1 MKTLKIS
8 KNQIIIHSN
17 IFKSITILTLGLA
30 VFLSTSSLSL
40 ANKAETVQ
48 LMHYA
53 AKLSQDG
60 KNEEALKIFL
70 EITRKEP
77 NNFYAYNNLGLV
89 YSQMDDHKKAL
100 NAYEKSLSIYPTF
113 PMTLNNI
120 GHLHMTMGHY
130 DKAELFL
137 KKSLSLF
144 SSFHLVSTNL
154 GELYLK
160 QKRYS
165 EAMKYLKKSLK
176 DMPSLARTHKLL
188 GEVHQAEG
196 RKEEA
201 KKEFNLAKKLD
212 KKSKEFQ

>member
-1 MKTLKIS
+1 MKDL
-8 KNQIIIHSN
+8 Q
-17 IFKSITILTLGLA
+17 IFKSQIATHSSILKNITILTLSLG

-40 ANKAETVQ
+40 ANKAETIQ

-53 AKLSQDG
+53 AKLSKDG

-70 EITRKEP
+70 EIIGKEP
-77 NNFYAYNNLGLV
+77 NNFYAYNNLGLIH
-89 YSQMDDHKKAL
+89 SQMKDPKKAL
-100 NAYEKSLSIYPTF
+100 NAYEKSLSISPTF
-113 PMTLNNI
+113 PMALNNI
-120 GHLHMTMGHY
+120 GHLHMTMGNY
-130 DKAELFL
+130 GKAELFL
-137 KKSLSLF
+137 KKALSYF

-176 DMPSLARTHKLL
+176 DMPTLARTHKLL

-212 KKSKEFQ
+212 KKSKQSQ

>member
-1 MKTLKIS
+1 MKTLE
-8 KNQIIIHSN
+8 
-17 IFKSITILTLGLA
+17 IFKAQTAAHSKILKNITIFILSLA
-30 VFLSTSSLSL
+30 VLFGTPSFLL
-40 ANKAETVQ
+40 ANKAETIQ

-53 AKLSQDG
+53 AKLSKDG
-60 KNEEALKIFL
+60 KNEEALKVFL

-89 YSQMDDHKKAL
+89 YSEMKDPQKAL
-100 NAYEKSLSIYPTF
+100 IAYEKSLSIYPTF
-113 PMTLNNI
+113 PMALNNI

-137 KKSLSLF
+137 KKALSLF

-165 EAMKYLKKSLK
+165 EAMKYLNKSIK

-212 KKSKEFQ
+212 KKSK